1 MVKGRKL
8 RPFFFI
14 FGKNLV
20 MRISILPAL
29 LIGSL
34 SFAQS
39 DVYLQI
45 NHQLGEVP
53 FAFDT
58 EVTNNLGDNFSVD
71 RMEYYLSEITLV
83 HDGGME
89 TSVPDTWVLVDGG
102 VFTNI
107 YLGSYDLISLEGIR
121 FGVGV
126 DPEHNHEDPSTYPS
140 DHPLAP
146 KSPSMHWGWAAGYRF
161 VAMEGKSGAGL
172 AQTFQ
177 IHALGDV
184 NYRLTEINT
193 SGTWNEGV
201 LYVALDG
208 DYTMALK
215 DISVAG
221 GLINHGETGESITCM
236 WNFNTDVFKAGEA
249 TVALALSD
257 VAASTTMWM
266 APNPAQ
272 NSVHIQLND
281 LIPATASLIITD
293 MQGKQVG
300 QLPVYKQMQI
310 DLSAYAAG
318 LYQVSVVDD
327 GRMLAAQQLFINK

>member
-1 MVKGRKL
+1 
-8 RPFFFI
+8 
-14 FGKNLV
+14 
-20 MRISILPAL
+20 MRIALLPAV

-34 SFAQS
+34 TFGQS

-83 HDGGME
+83 HDGGTE
-89 TSVPDTWVLVDGG
+89 TAVPDTWILVDGG
-102 VFTNI
+102 VFTNV
-107 YLGSYDLISLEGIR
+107 YLGSYELTTLEGIR

-126 DPEHNHEDPSTYPS
+126 DAEHNHEDPSLYPS

-221 GLINHGETGESITCM
+221 GLINHGETGESVTCL
-236 WNFNTDVFKAGEA
+236 WNFNTDVFKEGEA
-249 TVALALSD
+249 TIALALED
-257 VAASTTMWM
+257 IFTTTSIRM

-272 NSVHIQLND
+272 NSVSIQLND
-281 LIPATASLIITD
+281 LVPASAVLIITD
-293 MQGKQVG
+293 MLGKQVANINAE
-300 QLPVYKQMQI
+300 KQMNI
-310 DLSAYAAG
+310 DLSIYPAG
-318 LYQVSVVDD
+318 LYQVSIQNEN
-327 GRMLAAQQLFINK
+327 RIIATQQLFINK